1 MQMLPGS
8 ASACRRAC
16 NIDGIAKQIAVPDQ
30 HVAEVKTDTEPHLPV
45 ERKGLVMLRYR
56 LLDRERTR
64 KAVGNTRKFREHG
77 VYCRIGDPPPMLG
90 DQRIKDRAAR
100 GENRKCAVLVRAHQ
114 PTALGDIGGEY
125 CRQPPLNPLGHFPV
139 LPGSARMAAPSEV
152 FTELLRER
160 EKSGLFVCKKVS
172 DLTAALGEQAED
184 VCRRAVP
191 QPGPDHLRRGPVKDA
206 EPLKIFILGYD
217 CEPVVTRVL
226 PDRTIGTAG

>member
-100 GENRKCAVLVRAHQ
+100 G
-114 PTALGDIGGEY
+114 
-125 CRQPPLNPLGHFPV
+125 
-139 LPGSARMAAPSEV
+139 
-152 FTELLRER
+152 
-160 EKSGLFVCKKVS
+160 
-172 DLTAALGEQAED
+172 
-184 VCRRAVP
+184 
-191 QPGPDHLRRGPVKDA
+191 
-206 EPLKIFILGYD
+206 
-217 CEPVVTRVL
+217 
-226 PDRTIGTAG
+226 